1 MKLFVYHH
9 HHSVGLTS
17 PSPDSFVDGPN
28 VPLEVVDILPVDR
41 SKVVEGPVVLAE
53 GAAGVLL
60 ELNPTN
66 EFVDGLSVYG
76 VLETELVGEE
86 SGV

>member
-1 MKLFVYHH
+1 M
-9 HHSVGLTS
+9 VGL
-17 PSPDSFVDGPN
+17 VDGPN
-28 VPLEVVDILPVDR
+28 VSLEVVDVPSVDCP
-41 SKVVEGPVVLAE
+41 KVVEGPVVLAE

-60 ELNPTN
+60 ELNPTD
-66 EFVDGLSVYG
+66 ELVDGLGVDG